1 MRQFQGISWRFVACV
16 IGVSTIGCDAAGL
29 VPVEGRVTLD
39 GQPLANATV
48 MLSPLRATD
57 PGPFA
62 GTTDAEGRFAMRS
75 PADDRS
81 GAAVGEYMVFITT
94 VKSDPSGME
103 GAPPPAQKEVVPDDW
118 RNGSQRYSVPEGGT
132 IDASFDLR
140 S

>member
-1 MRQFQGISWRFVACV
+1 MRQFQGISWRFVACLL
-16 IGVSTIGCDAAGL
+16 GVSTVGCGDEGL
-29 VPVEGRVTLD
+29 VPVEGKVTLD

-48 MLSPLRATD
+48 MFSPLKATG

-62 GTTDAEGRFAMRS
+62 GTTDAEGRFAMRN

-118 RNGSQRYSVPEGGT
+118 RNGSQRYRVPEGGT
-132 IDASFDLR
+132 MDASFDLK

>member
-1 MRQFQGISWRFVACV
+1 MRQFQGISWRLVACV
-16 IGVSTIGCDAAGL
+16 IGVCTVGCGDEGL

-48 MLSPLRATD
+48 MFSPLKATD

-62 GTTDAEGRFAMRS
+62 GTTDAEGRFAMRT
-75 PADDRS
+75 PADGRS

-103 GAPPPAQKEVVPDDW
+103 GAPPPPQKEVVPDDW

-132 IDASFDLR
+132 IDASFDLE